1 MNDWTAGYVAD
12 IGYTYGYYLELNPLR
27 VKLALI
33 NAGII
38 PPEVTSACELG
49 FGQGLSANIHAA
61 TSNIA
66 WSGTDFNPAQ
76 AGFAQELAT
85 VSGNGAKLYDESF
98 AEFAARDDLPE
109 FDYIG
114 LHGIWSW
121 ISDENRS
128 VIVDFIKRKL
138 KVGGVLYI
146 SYNTQP
152 GWAAM
157 IPMRDLLTEH
167 AQVMGVPGQGISA
180 RIGGALEFAEKLIAT
195 NPLFTRVNTTVGERF
210 SKLKEQNRHYLAHE
224 YFNQD
229 WLPMPF
235 AKMASWLA
243 PAKLSYACSAHY
255 PDHIDVINLSPE
267 QQALLGQI
275 PDKMFVQTVRDFM
288 VNQQFRKDYWIKGAR
303 TLTPLEQAEAFR
315 AQKVILITPKDSVS
329 LKINGIVGEVNLQE
343 AVYGPILDALS
354 DYQAKTLGELE
365 QLLRDKGVNF
375 AQIAQAVIILCG
387 TGAIAPVQDSAEIAK
402 AKKSTEKL
410 NQAIMVKSRSTN
422 ELGYLASPVIGG
434 GVTVGRFVQLFCLAI
449 TEGKKKPEEWAQFV
463 SNILAAQGQGL
474 VKDGKALAT
483 PEENLAELTEQANT
497 FAQKQ
502 LPILKALQ
510 VI

>member
-1 MNDWTAGYVAD
+1 
-12 IGYTYGYYLELNPLR
+12 
-27 VKLALI
+27 
-33 NAGII
+33 
-38 PPEVTSACELG
+38 
-49 FGQGLSANIHAA
+49 
-61 TSNIA
+61 
-66 WSGTDFNPAQ
+66 
-76 AGFAQELAT
+76 
-85 VSGNGAKLYDESF
+85 
-98 AEFAARDDLPE
+98 
-109 FDYIG
+109 
-114 LHGIWSW
+114 
-121 ISDENRS
+121 
-128 VIVDFIKRKL
+128 
-138 KVGGVLYI
+138 
-146 SYNTQP
+146 
-152 GWAAM
+152 
-157 IPMRDLLTEH
+157 
-167 AQVMGVPGQGISA
+167 MGVPGQGISA

-195 NPLFTRVNTTVGERF
+195 NPLFTRVNTTIVERF

-243 PAKLSYACSAHY
+243 PAKLNYACSAHY

-315 AQKVILITPKDSVS
+315 AQKVILITSKDSVS
-329 LKINGIVGEVNLQE
+329 FKINGIVGEVILQE
-343 AVYGPILDALS
+343 AVYGPILDVLS

-365 QLLRDKGVNF
+365 QHLRDKGVNF

-387 TGAIAPVQDSAEIAK
+387 TGAIAPVQDSADIAK

-463 SNILAAQGQGL
+463 SNILVAQGQGL
-474 VKDGKALAT
+474 VKDGKALTT